1 MKIVVVDSSR
11 VVLRIIAGLLEPRGD
26 TVVPFTDSRE
36 ALDYVKNDEKVE
48 AVITSLET
56 RPIAGIELCWSL
68 RLIANANR
76 PLCIIVMSSL
86 ANSRNLSEVLDSGAD
101 DFISKPPVPEELY
114 ARLRAGQRLT
124 MMQQELIRLAENDV
138 LTGLL
143 NRRAFLTRLNTLR
156 ETYGRC
162 EKQMPALILAD
173 IDNFKGLNDN
183 FGHDIG
189 DEALRRTAEVFKDEA
204 EAEEGIAARFGGE
217 EFVIALPGRS
227 SEDAMEV
234 AERMRRAIGRISINC
249 DSTVVR
255 FTSSFGV
262 GEWEL
267 NEALESVFK
276 RADSAL
282 YRAKKAGRDRVVHAV
297 SH

>member
-1 MKIVVVDSSR
+1 M
-11 VVLRIIAGLLEPRGD
+11 
-26 TVVPFTDSRE
+26 VVPFTDSRE
-36 ALDYVKNDEKVE
+36 ALDFVKNDEKVE

-56 RPIAGIELCWSL
+56 RPIGGIELCWSL

-86 ANSRNLSEVLDSGAD
+86 ANSRNLSEALDSGAD
-101 DFISKPPVPEELY
+101 DFISKPPIPEELY

-124 MMQQELIRLAENDV
+124 RIQQELIRLAENDV

-143 NRRAFLTRLNTLR
+143 NRRAFLTRLNSLR
-156 ETYGRC
+156 GTHGRC
-162 EKQMPALILAD
+162 ERQTPALILAD
-173 IDNFKGLNDN
+173 IDNFKGLNDS

-189 DEALRRTAEVFKDEA
+189 DEALRRTAEIFRDEA

-217 EFVIALPGRS
+217 EFVIALPGRGGD
-227 SEDAMEV
+227 DAMEV

-249 DSTVVR
+249 ASGIVR

-262 GEWEL
+262 GEWEPD
-267 NEALESVFK
+267 ETLESVFK

-282 YRAKKAGRDRVVHAV
+282 YRAKKAGRDRVVHAAA
-297 SH
+297 H

>member
-26 TVVPFTDSRE
+26 TVVTFTDSRE
-36 ALDYVKNDEKVE
+36 ALNFVKSDEKVE

-56 RPIAGIELCWSL
+56 RPIGGIELCWSL

-76 PLCIIVMSSL
+76 PLCIIAMSSL

-101 DFISKPPVPEELY
+101 DFISKPPIPEELY

-143 NRRAFLTRLNTLR
+143 NRRAFLTRLNGLR
-156 ETYGRC
+156 ETHGIC
-162 EKQMPALILAD
+162 ERHTPALVLAD

-183 FGHDIG
+183 YGHDIG

-204 EAEEGIAARFGGE
+204 DNEDGIAARFGGE

-234 AERMRRAIGRISINC
+234 AERIRRAIARISIT
-249 DSTVVR
+249 SESQVIS

-262 GEWEL
+262 GEWEA
-267 NEALESVFK
+267 NEPLESVFK
-276 RADSAL
+276 RADTAL
-282 YRAKKAGRDRVVHAV
+282 YRAKKAGRDRVVHAA

>member
-26 TVVPFTDSRE
+26 TVVTFTDSRE
-36 ALDYVKNDEKVE
+36 ALNFVKSDEKVE

-56 RPIAGIELCWSL
+56 RPIGGIELCWSL

-76 PLCIIVMSSL
+76 PLCIIAMSSL

-101 DFISKPPVPEELY
+101 DFISKPPIPEELY

-143 NRRAFLTRLNTLR
+143 NRRAFLTRLNSLR
-156 ETYGRC
+156 EVHGISERHT
-162 EKQMPALILAD
+162 PALVLAD

-183 FGHDIG
+183 YGHDIG

-204 EAEEGIAARFGGE
+204 ESEDGIAARFGGE
-217 EFVIALPGRS
+217 EFVIALPGRT

-234 AERMRRAIGRISINC
+234 AERIRRAIARISIT
-249 DSTVVR
+249 SESEVIR

-262 GEWEL
+262 GEWEA
-267 NEALESVFK
+267 NEPLESVFK
-276 RADSAL
+276 RADTAL
-282 YRAKKAGRDRVVHAV
+282 YRAKKAGRDRVVHAG

>member
-1 MKIVVVDSSR
+1 LKIVVVDSSR

-26 TVVPFTDSRE
+26 TVVTFTDSRE
-36 ALDYVKNDEKVE
+36 ALNFVKSDEKVE

-56 RPIAGIELCWSL
+56 RPIGGIELCWSL

-76 PLCIIVMSSL
+76 PLCIIAMSSL

-143 NRRAFLTRLNTLR
+143 NRRAFLTRLNGLR
-156 ETYGRC
+156 EVNGIC
-162 EKQMPALILAD
+162 ERHTPALVLAD

-183 FGHDIG
+183 YGHDIG
-189 DEALRRTAEVFKDEA
+189 DEALRRTAEIFKDEA
-204 EAEEGIAARFGGE
+204 DNEDGIAARFGGE

-234 AERMRRAIGRISINC
+234 AERMRRAIARISITC
-249 DSTVVR
+249 EAQAIR

-262 GEWEL
+262 GEWEA
-267 NEALESVFK
+267 NETLESVFK
-276 RADSAL
+276 RTDTAL
-282 YRAKKAGRDRVVHAV
+282 YRAKKAGRDRVVHAA
-297 SH
+297 SD

>member
-11 VVLRIIAGLLEPRGD
+11 VVLRIIAGLLEPRGHS
-26 TVVPFTDSRE
+26 VASFTDSRE
-36 ALDYVKNDEKVE
+36 ALVFVREDAGVE

-56 RPIAGIELCWSL
+56 RPIGGIELCWSL

-76 PLCIIVMSSL
+76 PLCIIAMSSL
-86 ANSRNLSEVLDSGAD
+86 ANSRNLSEALDSGAD
-101 DFISKPPVPEELY
+101 DFISKPPIPEELH

-143 NRRAFLTRLNTLR
+143 NRRAFLGRLAALR
-156 ETYGRC
+156 EKDGNC
-162 EKQMPALILAD
+162 EQRAPALVLAD
-173 IDNFKGLNDN
+173 IDDFKRINDE

-189 DEALRRTAEVFKDEA
+189 DEALRRTGELFAEEA

-217 EFVIALPGRS
+217 EFVIALPGRTC
-227 SEDAMEV
+227 EDAMEI
-234 AERMRRAIGRISINC
+234 ADRLRRAVARMAITTEAGIA
-249 DSTVVR
+249 R

-262 GEWEL
+262 GEWRT
-267 NEALESVFK
+267 NEPLESVFK
-276 RADSAL
+276 RTDAAL
-282 YRAKKAGRDRVVHAV
+282 YRAKKQGRDRVVAEANG
-297 SH
+297 